1 MLAAAYSLDEL
12 RKKRPR
18 YLVVLLSLYGLLSSI
33 IAFSHLFAIER
44 KWAKIPSC
52 FAETTDGPYFTIRK
66 IWLARMLRRSLSL
79 FLRTPLRN
87 GYMSLINF
95 NLILPQESGCIITI
109 CHTPWARL
117 LAEWCRVN
125 KFALV
130 LVGGPWIK
138 RTRRVNIPGGGLV
151 GLRRLVQHLR
161 SGGRVIV
168 IGDNIGRSRCCSVNF
183 LGKECMAS
191 ILLLFFV
198 GAPLGAIIR
207 KGGMGLP
214 MVVAIVLFLTYHF
227 IGIFAKNSAEDG
239 TMHPF
244 IATWVSTVI
253 MLPLSIWLTHRAT
266 TDQGVMDIDAFTQRI
281 VRLFKKEDDLISE
294 EEEE

>member
-191 ILLLFFV
+191 ILPARLAALAGVPLLAVTPKLQDGMVLLHNGITLEFEVIRDAPDEAIQSIFKFF
-198 GAPLGAIIR
+198 
-207 KGGMGLP
+207 
-214 MVVAIVLFLTYHF
+214 
-227 IGIFAKNSAEDG
+227 EDEILLS
-239 TMHPF
+239 P
-244 IATWVSTVI
+244 
-253 MLPLSIWLTHRAT
+253 SIWAPYILKSFN
-266 TDQGVMDIDAFTQRI
+266 QMSSYSPE
-281 VRLFKKEDDLISE
+281 K
-294 EEEE
+294 

>member
-1 MLAAAYSLDEL
+1 MLTPANILDEL

-18 YLVVLLSLYGLLSSI
+18 YLLVLLSIYGFISSI
-33 IAFSHLFAIER
+33 ITFTHLYAIER

-52 FAETTDGPYFTIRK
+52 FAETADGPYFTIRK
-66 IWLARMLRRSLSL
+66 IWLTRMLRRSLSL

-87 GYMSLINF
+87 GSMALINF
-95 NLILPQESGCIITI
+95 KLILPQETGCIITL

-125 KFALV
+125 NFALV

-168 IGDNIGRSRCCSVNF
+168 IGDNIGRSRCCTVNF

-191 ILLLFFV
+191 ILPARLAVLAGVPLLAITPKLQNGMVIIHNGITVEYEEIRDDPDEAIQSIFKFF
-198 GAPLGAIIR
+198 
-207 KGGMGLP
+207 
-214 MVVAIVLFLTYHF
+214 
-227 IGIFAKNSAEDG
+227 EDEILRS
-239 TMHPF
+239 P
-244 IATWVSTVI
+244 
-253 MLPLSIWLTHRAT
+253 SIWAPYILQSLNQMSSYTP
-266 TDQGVMDIDAFTQRI
+266 D
-281 VRLFKKEDDLISE
+281 K
-294 EEEE
+294 